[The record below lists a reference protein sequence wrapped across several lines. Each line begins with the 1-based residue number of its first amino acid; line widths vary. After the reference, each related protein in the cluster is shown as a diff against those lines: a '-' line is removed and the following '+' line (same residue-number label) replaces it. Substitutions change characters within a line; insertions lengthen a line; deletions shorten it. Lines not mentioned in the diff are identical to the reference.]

1 MVPVKWSGPSLDI
14 MSNQVATE
22 TLEVAFQEI
31 LGLATFA
38 GAFSGA
44 VSVGVS
50 F

>member
-1 MVPVKWSGPSLDI
+1 

-22 TLEVAFQEI
+22 VLEIAYQEI

-44 VSVGVS
+44 ISVGVS